1 MSATV
6 ISPPETHRATRSVS
20 ADLRFSQAQPRSVAA
35 DLGAALLVCGQERMD
50 DPSSEHYAIGLRLD
64 RVTCRVTG
72 PEAFRCIGTY
82 SNGMTEQVDVA
93 AAGDG
98 HTWVTT

>member
-1 MSATV
+1 LPTDPEPNATHAV
-6 ISPPETHRATRSVS
+6 P
-20 ADLRFSQAQPRSVAA
+20 ADLRPSPGPARSVAA
-35 DLGAALLVCGQERMD
+35 DLGAALLACGQQRID
-50 DPSSEHYAIGLRLD
+50 DPTSEHYAVGLRLD
-64 RVTCRVTG
+64 RVTCTITG